1 VFQITGLQ
9 KVLVFDFGGGTCDV
23 SILEMEDKKYTV
35 LASSGDNQLG
45 GEDFDDCLM
54 DHLIDNF
61 ESKYP
66 RKLEATDKRRL
77 RRQCERAKREVSVHF
92 EYEVVVERVGGT
104 NTDLKETV
112 TRPMFNKLTKH
123 LCSRVLEPVEQC
135 LKQAKLQPEDI
146 DKVVLVGG
154 SSRLSAVQDVLRK
167 YFHGKKL
174 HDRTNP
180 DEAIAYGAAIQAT
193 ISSGKYGDNPPC
205 IVDITPFSLGI
216 EEVGNKFKIV
226 TPKNTQ
232 LPSTHTAVF
241 RTAFDLRTAVKF
253 TVYQGENTTEAD
265 KNTLLGEFKLYDIR
279 LAPAGQVKFDVTFSI
294 DEDGILT
301 VTAVEQG
308 TQNMGKIKIDRYV
321 K

>member
-1 VFQITGLQ
+1 
-9 KVLVFDFGGGTCDV
+9 VLVFDFGGGTCDV
-23 SILEMEDKKYTV
+23 TILEMEAKKYTV

-77 RRQCERAKREVSVHF
+77 RRQCERAKREVSAHF

-104 NTDLKETV
+104 NTDLKEIV
-112 TRPMFNKLTKH
+112 TRPMFNKLTNP
-123 LCSRVLEPVEQC
+123 LCSRVLKPVEKC
-135 LKQAKLQPEDI
+135 LKQAELQPEDI

-167 YFHGKKL
+167 YFRGKEL
-174 HDRTNP
+174 HVRTNP
-180 DEAIAYGAAIQAT
+180 DEAIAYGAAIQAA
-193 ISSGKYGDNPPC
+193 ISSGKYGDDPPC

-216 EEVGNKFKIV
+216 GLVHNKFSIV

-232 LPSTHTAVF
+232 LPSQNTCVYVTVYDF
-241 RTAFDLRTAVKF
+241 QGSIWFP
-253 TVYQGENTTEAD
+253 VYQGENMVEAD
-265 KNTLLGEFKLYDIR
+265 KNTLLGKFILYDIR
-279 LAPAGQVKFDVTFSI
+279 RAPAGQVAFDVTFNI

-301 VTAVEQG
+301 VTGLEQG
-308 TQNMGKIKIDRYV
+308 TKNMCKIKIDRCV

>member
-1 VFQITGLQ
+1 
-9 KVLVFDFGGGTCDV
+9 VLVFDFGGGTCDV
-23 SILEMEDKKYTV
+23 SILEMEAKKYTV

-54 DHLIDNF
+54 EHLINNF

-66 RKLEATDKRRL
+66 HKLEATDKRRL

-104 NTDLKETV
+104 NTDLKEIV
-112 TRPMFNKLTKH
+112 TRPMFNELTNH
-123 LCSRVLEPVEQC
+123 LCLRVLKPVEQC
-135 LKQAKLQPEDI
+135 LKQAELQPEDI

-174 HDRTNP
+174 HVRTNP
-180 DEAIAYGAAIQAT
+180 DEAIAYGAAVQAA
-193 ISSGKYGDNPPC
+193 ISSGKYGDNPPY
-205 IVDITPFSLGI
+205 IIDITPFSLGVGI
-216 EEVGNKFKIV
+216 RGNKLFIV

-232 LPSTHTAVF
+232 LPSTNTNKTFETADDFQTAVSF
-241 RTAFDLRTAVKF
+241 R
-253 TVYQGENTTEAD
+253 VYQGENIAEAD
-265 KNTLLGEFKLYDIR
+265 KNTFLGMFILYGVR
-279 LAPAGQVKFDVTFSI
+279 SAPAGQVKFDVTFSI

-301 VTAVEQG
+301 VTAAEQG
-308 TQNMGKIKIDRYV
+308 TKNVGKIKIDRCV